1 MREGT
6 ERSRVIKC
14 RESQGERTEIEAEGC
29 GGREFLG
36 CARNLGSWEE
46 SMGVTLVET
55 PSNRGYGA

>member
-46 SMGVTLVET
+46 SMGAVRT
-55 PSNRGYGA
+55 RF